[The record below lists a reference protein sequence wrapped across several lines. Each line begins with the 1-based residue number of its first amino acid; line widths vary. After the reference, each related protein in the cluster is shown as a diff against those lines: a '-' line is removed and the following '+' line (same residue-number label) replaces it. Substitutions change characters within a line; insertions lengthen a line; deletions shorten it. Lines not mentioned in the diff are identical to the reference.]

1 MTYYR
6 LRPGVQHPAF
16 RAGELYR
23 LIEPTYPQGYV
34 FVDLN
39 GQPRC
44 IDTRHF
50 EVVETLEVRGG
61 AEEAPITSYS
71 R

>member
-1 MTYYR
+1 MTSYR

-23 LIEPTYPQGYV
+23 LIEPTYPESYV
-34 FVDLN
+34 FVELH

-44 IDTRHF
+44 IDTRSF
-50 EVVETLEVRGG
+50 ERVEEGDTLI
-61 AEEAPITSYS
+61 AASKASP
-71 R
+71 